1 MYLSRLGSAASP
13 YLSLIL
19 RMMACFSPF
28 LWLFGPCTW
37 TTHSPF
43 SLHLSLVGTW
53 DLADEDSWFCLDRV
67 PCNWVTLPTN
77 LVDEPRE
84 DLPPSSCRLSGGAH
98 LFLFALSVPP
108 FGHCLF
114 CLVRKPHPWVAL
126 AKYVRNQLEAIVAVV
141 LRQLANASAAIP
153 CSNCSRVFDPCM
165 LLDASCSTPPAPLY
179 RSVLNGPSVSGL
191 GGGNEWPDASPELG
205 YRRFRASA
213 DSRDP
218 WQDLK
223 SSHPFPFLSWDVSP
237 QESGLWKVTTGSGP
251 HSHLSAL
258 KVEGTEPVRT
268 CVHTAILIS

>member
-179 RSVLNGPSVSGL
+179 RSVLNGPSVSDWEEVMNGPMRHQNL
-191 GGGNEWPDASPELG
+191 DI
-205 YRRFRASA
+205 A
-213 DSRDP
+213 DS
-218 WQDLK
+218 
-223 SSHPFPFLSWDVSP
+223 
-237 QESGLWKVTTGSGP
+237 GP
-251 HSHLSAL
+251 VQTLGIL
-258 KVEGTEPVRT
+258 GKILRVRT
-268 CVHTAILIS
+268 RSHFSRGTCLHKNPGFGR